1 MDDAMLSLARDGDVA
16 AFAALARPGLE
27 RLRRLARIATGDA
40 RTADRAVA
48 AALVRTRRDIRAIE
62 RAEDVGPALE
72 RALRASVHGRAR
84 AVWLPRGDGP
94 RLTEALDRIAPPDR
108 VALARCLD
116 AAPDAAALAIAAR
129 LGVDVPAVRPGDA
142 PAILELDGALTDW
155 DLARLR
161 AALAARDA
169 AIVAAGAGPDGA
181 AAAAETLLGGALAR
195 GGRQGPAPAW
205 LARLRRHGPPA
216 RAVAGSAISAVLVIV
231 VATVALGTQSG
242 THGSGP
248 AGAEAQAGRSPD
260 AGGGPGAASP
270 GSPVAG
276 AVPGRSAAF
285 PTQVDGFY
293 VRTVDAAIAVGRSPG
308 SAGAAV
314 AVRGWL
320 TPPALV
326 GDCALSV
333 APSHVGPVTAAAR
346 SAAGPDASA
355 TPAPAPVSDPLAQQ
369 AAFCERAA
377 TLLSSTSLEVGAAH
391 LHVQILPGT
400 AVTGLRDVLA
410 AAAAPQPAI
419 VLGHFGDPR
428 AFRCDQGGHDCGLGF
443 VVDRVLWAS
452 GVALPEPVA
461 IASPAIP
468 RRLDSSQAA
477 RIAIQS
483 VTTPATVVSVAGV
496 GQRAITATEPA
507 AVDTMAGH
515 AYGWLVRIAL
525 QDGSRFVFDDPTVL
539 PTMTWVLVDDVS
551 GAVVRA
557 RSGAG

>member
-1 MDDAMLSLARDGDVA
+1 MDDALLSLARDGDVA
-16 AFAALARPGLE
+16 AFDALARPGLE

-40 RTADRAVA
+40 MAADAAVV
-48 AALVRTRRDIRAIE
+48 AALVRTRRDIRAIGQG
-62 RAEDVGPALE
+62 EDVGLALE
-72 RALRASVHGRAR
+72 RSLGACVRGRPR

-94 RLTEALDRIAPPDR
+94 RLTQVLDHVAPPDR

-116 AAPDAAALAIAAR
+116 AAPDAAGLAIAAR
-129 LGVDVPAVRPGDA
+129 LGVDVPAVHPGDA

-155 DLARLR
+155 DLVRLR

-169 AIVAAGAGPDGA
+169 AIVAAGADRDGVA
-181 AAAAETLLGGALAR
+181 APAETLLEAALAR
-195 GGRQGPAPAW
+195 GRRPAPAW

-216 RAVAGSAISAVLVIV
+216 RAVAGSAISVALVIV

-242 THGSGP
+242 IHGSGP
-248 AGAEAQAGRSPD
+248 EGAEAQAGRSPD

-270 GSPVAG
+270 GSQAAG
-276 AVPGRSAAF
+276 AVPGRSADF

-308 SAGAAV
+308 SVGAAV

-326 GDCALSV
+326 GNCALSV
-333 APSHVGPVTAAAR
+333 APSHAGPVTAAAR

-377 TLLSSTSLEVGAAH
+377 VLLSSTSLEVGAAH

-428 AFRCDQGGHDCGLGF
+428 AFQCDQGGHDCGLGF

-452 GVALPEPVA
+452 GLALPEPVA

-496 GQRAITATEPA
+496 GQGAITATEPA
-507 AVDTMAGH
+507 AVGTMAGH

-551 GAVVRA
+551 GAVVRG
-557 RSGAG
+557 SGPG

>member
-16 AFAALARPGLE
+16 AFGALARPILE

-40 RTADRAVA
+40 WTADRAVA
-48 AALVRTRRDIRAIE
+48 AALARTRRDIRAIE
-62 RAEDVGPALE
+62 RTEEIGPALE
-72 RALRASVHGRAR
+72 RALAASVHGRAR

-94 RLTEALDRIAPPDR
+94 RLTEALARIAPPDR

-116 AAPDAAALAIAAR
+116 AAPDASSLAVAAR
-129 LGVDVPAVRPGDA
+129 LGVDVPPAYRGDA
-142 PAILELDGALTDW
+142 PAILELDGGLADW
-155 DLARLR
+155 NFARLR
-161 AALAARDA
+161 AALVARDA
-169 AIVAAGAGPDGA
+169 LVAAAGARPDGTT
-181 AAAAETLLGGALAR
+181 AAAEALLDAALIR
-195 GGRQGPAPAW
+195 GSRPAPAW
-205 LARLRRHGPPA
+205 LARIRRHGPPV
-216 RAVAGSAISAVLVIV
+216 RAVVGSAISAALVVGIV
-231 VATVALGTQSG
+231 TVALGM
-242 THGSGP
+242 
-248 AGAEAQAGRSPD
+248 QAGSRGADPASGAVGTAGSPATGD
-260 AGGGPGAASP
+260 GPGAASP
-270 GSPVAG
+270 GSRLPA
-276 AVPGRSAAF
+276 AVPARSADF

-293 VRTVDAAIAVGRSPG
+293 VRTVDAAIAVGRLPG

-320 TPPALV
+320 TPPALI
-326 GDCALSV
+326 GDCSV
-333 APSHVGPVTAAAR
+333 AVASSHVGPVTAGTR
-346 SAAGPDASA
+346 SAAGPDASV
-355 TPAPAPVSDPLAQQ
+355 TPAPVPVSDALVAR

-377 TLLSSTSLEVGAAH
+377 VLLGSSSLEVGAAH

-428 AFRCDQGGHDCGLGF
+428 AFPCDQGGHDCGLGF

-461 IASPAIP
+461 IASPTIP

-483 VTTPATVVSVAGV
+483 VASPATVVSVAGG
-496 GQRAITATEPA
+496 GQGAIKATEPA
-507 AVDTMAGH
+507 AVGTMAGH

-551 GAVVRA
+551 GEVVRPDHP
-557 RSGAG
+557 G